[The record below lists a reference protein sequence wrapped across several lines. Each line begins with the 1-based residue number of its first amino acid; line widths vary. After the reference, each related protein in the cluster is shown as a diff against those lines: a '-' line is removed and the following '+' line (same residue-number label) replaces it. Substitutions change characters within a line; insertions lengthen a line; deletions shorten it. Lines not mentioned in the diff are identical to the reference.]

1 VEYLGTRD
9 ATITCSR
16 SGHTPIFLWYALM
29 QKGHEGLRADAER
42 CVRNAQLLEGMLRS
56 AGVPA
61 SLNKFSNTVS
71 GACEARSGVLDFAL
85 RQCVEAL
92 AV

>member
-1 VEYLGTRD
+1 
-9 ATITCSR
+9 
-16 SGHTPIFLWYALM
+16 M

-71 GACEARSGVLDFAL
+71 GGM
-85 RQCVEAL
+85 
-92 AV
+92 